1 MISITEEEYNTGSL
15 RWVVE
20 EKEERVA
27 LGQTVDGELVCVAAW
42 GTALCASVLSVARVM
57 WKAE

>member
-1 MISITEEEYNTGSL
+1 M
-15 RWVVE
+15 E
-20 EKEERVA
+20 EKEERVV
-27 LGQTVDGELVCVAAW
+27 LGLTVDGELVCVAAW

>member
-1 MISITEEEYNTGSL
+1 M
-15 RWVVE
+15 E

-27 LGQTVDGELVCVAAW
+27 LGRTVDGELVCVAAW
-42 GTALCASVLSVARVM
+42 GTAQCAFVVSVARVM